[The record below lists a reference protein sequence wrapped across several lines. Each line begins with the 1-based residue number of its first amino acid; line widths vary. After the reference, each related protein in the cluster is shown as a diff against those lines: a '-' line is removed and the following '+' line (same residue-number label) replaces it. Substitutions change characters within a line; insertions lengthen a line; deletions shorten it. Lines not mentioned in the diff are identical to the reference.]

1 MAVRHLFSN
10 VDRHC
15 PEVVGTPVSSVL
27 GADLY
32 SVCGVTSLDLSPML
46 QIRYNLCMQVEVK
59 RCAGDDKIDLSRPLV
74 AQVGALG
81 PAYDEW
87 THHALPGV
95 PRLFGPEW
103 MEFFSRTPWF
113 FIPIIWIPLSVA
125 CMVFSVQKFQHS
137 VAGVLWRC
145 LAGIA
150 TWHMLEYG
158 LHRFAF
164 HYVPT
169 SYWGITF
176 HFLLHGIHHKY
187 PSDPL
192 RLVFPLLPAV
202 GMTAFLVSSF
212 KLIFPWE
219 ELVPL
224 ASGVILGY
232 VAYDCTHYFVHHVE
246 SRSITW
252 LEPLRASHMDH
263 HYRDHAKGYGIT
275 TPFFDWV
282 FSTTNAQ
289 QQFNK
294 VVK

>member
-1 MAVRHLFSN
+1 MAATG
-10 VDRHC
+10 
-15 PEVVGTPVSSVL
+15 E
-27 GADLY
+27 
-32 SVCGVTSLDLSPML
+32 
-46 QIRYNLCMQVEVK
+46 
-59 RCAGDDKIDLSRPLV
+59 RCAGDDKIDFSRPLV

-87 THHALPGV
+87 THAALPGV

-103 MEFFSRTPWF
+103 MEFFSRTPWYL
-113 FIPIIWIPLSVA
+113 IPMIWIPISIM
-125 CMVFSVQKFQHS
+125 CMMHSVQTFQHTVS
-137 VAGVLWRC
+137 GMAWRC

-150 TWHMLEYG
+150 TWHALEYV

-169 SYWGITF
+169 SRWGITF

-202 GMTAFLVSSF
+202 GMTAFLVSTF
-212 KLIFPWE
+212 KLILPWS
-219 ELVPL
+219 ELVPV

-232 VAYDCTHYFVHHVE
+232 VAYDCTHYFIHHVE
-246 SRSITW
+246 SRSIAW

-263 HYRDHAKGYGIT
+263 HYRDHDKGYGIT
-275 TPFFDWV
+275 TAFFDWIL
-282 FSTTNAQ
+282 STTNSQ
-289 QQFNK
+289 QHFQA
-294 VVK
+294 VVT